1 MTKKPEGSNSSS
13 SKKHGQTKKSIQ
25 SKEDNDSESED
36 EEFNSE
42 NFFSFAASQEVD
54 NSKNE
59 LKAKNLDKLNTT
71 ETVLTKIDTLNNK
84 ETTSLEKSDILTKTT
99 TDSTKNK
106 PERTGVT
113 KNNSY
118 FSSLLNKSSDASK
131 HAINSDN
138 NDSNKTTKSQRTVKS
153 NVLNSGDT
161 SDVTAPYGTYSGIG
175 KHDMKRKETLTTSFG
190 AGSVNEFTAPYVAG
204 GNDVTAPYG
213 FSKNSAV
220 TVPYGVSNYTG
231 PYSGG
236 NNDVTAP
243 YGSDVTGSYSNSIQQ
258 NERLHSN
265 RENLTERFF
274 TYAYEKRTAVAEER
288 EVKLYLY

>member
-25 SKEDNDSESED
+25 SQEDNDSESED

-59 LKAKNLDKLNTT
+59 LIAKNLDKLNTT

-84 ETTSLEKSDILTKTT
+84 ETTSLEKSNILTKTT

-106 PERTGVT
+106 PERIGVT

-118 FSSLLNKSSDASK
+118 FSSLLNKSNDVSK

-138 NDSNKTTKSQRTVKS
+138 NGSNKTTKSQRTVKS

-175 KHDMKRKETLTTSFG
+175 KHDMRRKETLTPSFG
-190 AGSVNEFTAPYVAG
+190 AGSINEVTAPYVAG

-274 TYAYEKRTAVAEER
+274 TYAYEKRTAVDEER

>member
-42 NFFSFAASQEVD
+42 NFFSFAASQEVV

-59 LKAKNLDKLNTT
+59 LIAKNLDKLNTT

-118 FSSLLNKSSDASK
+118 FSSLLNKSNDVSK
-131 HAINSDN
+131 HAINIYN
-138 NDSNKTTKSQRTVKS
+138 NDSNKTAKSQRTVKS

-190 AGSVNEFTAPYVAG
+190 AGSV
-204 GNDVTAPYG
+204 NDVTAPYG

-274 TYAYEKRTAVAEER
+274 TYAYEKRTAVDEER